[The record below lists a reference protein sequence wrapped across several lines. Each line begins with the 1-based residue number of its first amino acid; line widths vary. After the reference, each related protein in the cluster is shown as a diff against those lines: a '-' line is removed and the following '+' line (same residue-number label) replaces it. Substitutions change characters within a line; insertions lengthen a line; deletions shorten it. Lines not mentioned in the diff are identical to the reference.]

1 MACITFKERFIRSLP
16 GRLRIEVYGLKGD
29 AAFARK
35 IETFFH
41 INIEHM
47 NVSACPFTGRV
58 LLQYD
63 AAKVSAHTLCRLLQ
77 QLEEEQYVDRH
88 SKFEEG
94 PDKQTVLETASA
106 AVLTAD
112 APEQISEH
120 FRAMPVDKREP
131 EDKPPIILTASVAG
145 LGVLGVKQLLM
156 GRSQLARSAG
166 LFSAAGIL
174 SIVSGYPILKKGFGR
189 FSREGRVNED
199 LVLGAAALGLALVR
213 ENLLVLAGI
222 SAIRF
227 LQWQRTKHLGQETDS
242 AQYVSSQTKAYA
254 SRATKLGF
262 GLAGAAFFLTRNPL
276 YTLGILLA
284 ANPQPCL
291 VAEEHAWKAQE
302 LKAKEDGV
310 TLPEN
315 ITLCELAEVQELVVE
330 DTSLLFNGEEKA
342 LYWSS
347 SESEDVIWPLAA
359 NMVEKTE
366 HPLKKL
372 IQTKAETFRKTKHT
386 PQHLEETEDGL
397 AGKLNRQTVLFGTKR
412 WMQKHN
418 ITTHE
423 YELEAKRCEK
433 NGGQA
438 YFLSKQGKCL
448 GVLLYTPPFS
458 PKKAA
463 MYVKQFVEQ
472 YPHVQ
477 VQFLEDS
484 IGILRKTNPEEQTF
498 TRMAQES
505 FSSEREK
512 NKPYLIITNN
522 PSFEKVACGHLHIK
536 ELKHLSKNYAYA
548 KHAEHV
554 TGQHRKWTAL
564 WNVAGTGLMVT
575 GRLFAPLVNLI
586 ADALKLLWIT
596 RATRHSKQ
604 ENSAHTAGKE
614 GAKPQ
619 IEKRGGTSWH
629 SMGEEDVL
637 SGLHTDQHIGLEEQ
651 KIAGI
656 RAKAGLNQLLPAEKS
671 SWIMR
676 FTRQFKEFTTLVL
689 LGTATLSIFSGDIF
703 DGVAMSAVLV
713 ANAIIS
719 TLQEQKAE
727 KVVDEL
733 NEFQPPMCKVI
744 RSGTECELSSVDLV
758 PGDVVVLEAGDCV
771 PADIRI
777 ISHWNL
783 EVNEAAL
790 TGESMAV
797 KKSAGTVAIDTA
809 LAERTNMVYMGT
821 NITRGKAMG
830 IVVET
835 GMNTEIGYLT
845 SLLKDEE
852 AVTPLQEKVT
862 SISKKFVKGAFAA
875 GILVLGVGLLRGNTI
890 GQMIPTSVA
899 LIASAIPE
907 GLPVTITIALS
918 AGMRRMSKRN
928 AIMRKLSALEAL
940 GRVSVICSDKTGTLT
955 KNEMTVTRMATVHE
969 VWQASG
975 EGYDPSGE
983 IIDCVGEPLVVDKD
997 IAQILHIGVLCNNST
1012 LTQEDG
1018 SWTMKGDPT
1027 EGALL
1032 TLSAKGGVYKEQLAH
1047 WQRKRE
1053 IPFDSYHGTMSVICH
1068 EEGKENECFLMS
1080 KGSVEATLKR
1090 CVSYQYQGVTYPL
1103 TDEIRASI
1111 LQQNESFAAD
1121 ALRVLGFAYRPLNE
1135 GEACESAAD
1144 EQMIYVGMVGM
1155 IDPAKP
1161 EAAIAIEEAI
1171 RLGVKPVMITGDHP
1185 ITAMA
1190 IGKQLGIYRDGDR
1203 VLTGGDVDRMSEAE
1217 LVAVVPNVS
1226 IFARVSPEHKL
1237 RIVKAYQYTE
1247 QLVAMTGDGVND
1259 APAIKKADVGI
1270 AMGRTGTEVT
1280 KQSADM
1286 VLKEDHFGS
1295 IVDGVKEGR
1304 TIIGNIRKAI
1314 GCLLT
1319 GNLAEVIVS
1328 SAAVLAGMPIPLVPI
1343 QILLMNLLTDALPA
1357 AVLAVNPGN
1366 KELTTE
1372 KQDIVDRS
1380 LYKKV
1385 IIRGSILG
1393 LGSLGLFA
1401 TSLAAGAS
1409 LPVARTMAFATLVAG
1424 QLSQTF
1430 SWRQEKGQRFS
1441 EWTRDKFFVGA
1452 LGVSWLAL
1460 FSVIYV
1466 PGLARIFHTAPLQL
1480 HHLLQVLLVG
1490 SSVSLVSKPLLSGLG
1505 ASSHI
1510 LSRPVVQAA

>member
-1 MACITFKERFIRSLP
+1 MEEGRGDGPLACMAFKERFIRSLP
-16 GRLRIEVYGLKGD
+16 GRLRIEIYGLKGD

-35 IETFFH
+35 IEDFFYKK
-41 INIEHM
+41 IERV
-47 NVSACPFTGRV
+47 NVSACPFTGRA
-58 LLQYD
+58 LFQYD
-63 AAKVSAHTLCRLLQ
+63 AAVVSAHVLCRLLQ
-77 QLEEEQYVDRH
+77 QLEEEQYMARH
-88 SKFEEG
+88 SKFGEG
-94 PDKQTVLETASA
+94 LDEQVVLEAASA

-120 FRAMPVDKREP
+120 FRAIPVDKGEQ
-131 EDKPPIILTASVAG
+131 EDQPPVILTASVVG
-145 LGVLGVKQLLM
+145 MGVLGAKQLFM
-156 GRSQLARSAG
+156 GRSQLARSTG

-174 SIVSGYPILKKGFGR
+174 SVVSGYPILKQGFQR
-189 FSREGRVNED
+189 FSHERRVNGD
-199 LVLGAAALGLALVR
+199 LVLGAAALGMALMR

-222 SAIRF
+222 SALQF
-227 LQWQRTKHLGQETDS
+227 LQWQRTKHLSKETDS
-242 AQYVSSQTKAYA
+242 AQYVSSQTKTYA
-254 SRATKLGF
+254 RRATTLGF

-310 TLPEN
+310 TLPET

-330 DTSLLFNGEEKA
+330 DTSLLFNGE
-342 LYWSS
+342 
-347 SESEDVIWPLAA
+347 D
-359 NMVEKTE
+359 
-366 HPLKKL
+366 
-372 IQTKAETFRKTKHT
+372 
-386 PQHLEETEDGL
+386 
-397 AGKLNRQTVLFGTKR
+397 
-412 WMQKHN
+412 
-418 ITTHE
+418 
-423 YELEAKRCEK
+423 
-433 NGGQA
+433 
-438 YFLSKQGKCL
+438 
-448 GVLLYTPPFS
+448 S

-463 MYVKQFVEQ
+463 MYVEQFIEQ

-477 VQFLEDS
+477 VRFLKDS
-484 IGILRKTNPEEQTF
+484 IGILRKINPKEQSF
-498 TRMAQES
+498 ARMTPEN
-505 FSSEREK
+505 FSPEREH

-522 PSFEKVACGHLHIK
+522 ASFKNAACGHLHIK
-536 ELKHLSKNYAYA
+536 ELKHLAKNYAYA

-564 WNVAGTGLMVT
+564 WNVAGTGLMAT
-575 GRLFAPLVNLI
+575 GRIVAPLVNLI

-596 RATRHSKQ
+596 RSTRYINIRQ
-604 ENSAHTAGKE
+604 ENSMNTIGKE
-614 GAKPQ
+614 EAQ
-619 IEKRGGTSWH
+619 SQSEKRGGTSWH
-629 SMGEEDVL
+629 SMVEEDIL
-637 SGLHTDQHIGLEEQ
+637 SRMHTDKHSGLEEQ
-651 KIAGI
+651 NIADI
-656 RAKAGLNQLLPAEKS
+656 RAKSGRNQLLPAEKS
-671 SWIMR
+671 PWIMR
-676 FTRQFKEFTTLVL
+676 FARQFKEFTTLVL

-719 TLQEQKAE
+719 TVQEQKAE

-733 NEFQPPMCKVI
+733 NEFQPPVCKVI
-744 RSGTECELSSVDLV
+744 RSGTECEHSAVDLV

-777 ISHWNL
+777 ISDWNL
-783 EVNEAAL
+783 EVNEATL

-797 KKSAGTVAIDTA
+797 KKCAGTVATDIA
-809 LAERTNMVYMGT
+809 LAERTNMLYMGT
-821 NITRGKAMG
+821 NITRGKAVG
-830 IVVET
+830 VVVET

-845 SLLKDEE
+845 LLLKDEE
-852 AVTPLQEKVT
+852 VVTPLQEKVT

-875 GILVLGVGLLRGNTI
+875 GVLVLGVGLLRGNTI
-890 GQMIPTSVA
+890 AQMVPTSVA

-918 AGMRRMSKRN
+918 AGIRRMSKRN
-928 AIMRKLSALEAL
+928 AVMRKLSALETL

-969 VWQASG
+969 VWQATG

-983 IIDCVGEPLVVDKD
+983 IVNRVGEMPVANKE
-997 IAQILHIGVLCNNST
+997 IAQLLHISVLCNNST
-1012 LTQEDG
+1012 LTLEEG

-1032 TLSAKGGVYKEQLAH
+1032 TLAAKGGVYKEQLAH

-1090 CVSYQYQGVTYPL
+1090 CVSYQDQGVIHPL

-1111 LQQNESFAAD
+1111 IQQNEAFAAD
-1121 ALRVLGFAYRPLNE
+1121 ALRVLGFAYRPLHADE
-1135 GEACESAAD
+1135 TCESVAD

-1203 VLTGGDVDRMSEAE
+1203 VLTGGDVNRMSEAE
-1217 LVAVVPNVS
+1217 LIAVVPNVS

-1237 RIVKAYQYTE
+1237 RIVKAYQHTG

-1328 SAAVLAGMPIPLVPI
+1328 SAAVLAGMPIPLVPV

-1385 IIRGSILG
+1385 VIRGSILG

-1452 LGVSWLAL
+1452 LGISWLAL
-1460 FSVIYV
+1460 LSVIYV
-1466 PGLARIFHTAPLQL
+1466 PGLARIFHTAPLGL
-1480 HHLLQVLLVG
+1480 HQLLQVLLVG
-1490 SSVSLVSKPLLSGLG
+1490 STVSLVSKPLLSGLG
-1505 ASSHI
+1505 ASLEPI
-1510 LSRPVVQAA
+1510 RSRPVVQAA

>member
-1 MACITFKERFIRSLP
+1 M
-16 GRLRIEVYGLKGD
+16 
-29 AAFARK
+29 
-35 IETFFH
+35 
-41 INIEHM
+41 
-47 NVSACPFTGRV
+47 
-58 LLQYD
+58 
-63 AAKVSAHTLCRLLQ
+63 
-77 QLEEEQYVDRH
+77 
-88 SKFEEG
+88 
-94 PDKQTVLETASA
+94 
-106 AVLTAD
+106 
-112 APEQISEH
+112 
-120 FRAMPVDKREP
+120 
-131 EDKPPIILTASVAG
+131 
-145 LGVLGVKQLLM
+145 
-156 GRSQLARSAG
+156 
-166 LFSAAGIL
+166 
-174 SIVSGYPILKKGFGR
+174 
-189 FSREGRVNED
+189 
-199 LVLGAAALGLALVR
+199 
-213 ENLLVLAGI
+213 
-222 SAIRF
+222 
-227 LQWQRTKHLGQETDS
+227 
-242 AQYVSSQTKAYA
+242 
-254 SRATKLGF
+254 
-262 GLAGAAFFLTRNPL
+262 
-276 YTLGILLA
+276 
-284 ANPQPCL
+284 
-291 VAEEHAWKAQE
+291 
-302 LKAKEDGV
+302 
-310 TLPEN
+310 
-315 ITLCELAEVQELVVE
+315 
-330 DTSLLFNGEEKA
+330 
-342 LYWSS
+342 
-347 SESEDVIWPLAA
+347 
-359 NMVEKTE
+359 
-366 HPLKKL
+366 
-372 IQTKAETFRKTKHT
+372 
-386 PQHLEETEDGL
+386 
-397 AGKLNRQTVLFGTKR
+397 
-412 WMQKHN
+412 
-418 ITTHE
+418 
-423 YELEAKRCEK
+423 
-433 NGGQA
+433 
-438 YFLSKQGKCL
+438 
-448 GVLLYTPPFS
+448 
-458 PKKAA
+458 
-463 MYVKQFVEQ
+463 
-472 YPHVQ
+472 
-477 VQFLEDS
+477 
-484 IGILRKTNPEEQTF
+484 
-498 TRMAQES
+498 
-505 FSSEREK
+505 
-512 NKPYLIITNN
+512 
-522 PSFEKVACGHLHIK
+522 
-536 ELKHLSKNYAYA
+536 
-548 KHAEHV
+548 
-554 TGQHRKWTAL
+554 
-564 WNVAGTGLMVT
+564 
-575 GRLFAPLVNLI
+575 
-586 ADALKLLWIT
+586 
-596 RATRHSKQ
+596 
-604 ENSAHTAGKE
+604 
-614 GAKPQ
+614 
-619 IEKRGGTSWH
+619 
-629 SMGEEDVL
+629 
-637 SGLHTDQHIGLEEQ
+637 
-651 KIAGI
+651 
-656 RAKAGLNQLLPAEKS
+656 
-671 SWIMR
+671 
-676 FTRQFKEFTTLVL
+676 L
-689 LGTATLSIFSGDIF
+689 LGTAALSIFSGDIF

-719 TLQEQKAE
+719 TVQEQKAE

-777 ISHWNL
+777 ISDWNL
-783 EVNEAAL
+783 EVNEAPL

-797 KKSAGTVAIDTA
+797 KKSAGTVAADTA

-821 NITRGKAMG
+821 NITRGKALG
-830 IVVET
+830 VVVET

-852 AVTPLQEKVT
+852 VTTPLQEKVT

-890 GQMIPTSVA
+890 GQMVPTSVA

-918 AGMRRMSKRN
+918 AGIRRMSKRN
-928 AIMRKLSALEAL
+928 AIMRKLSALETL

-969 VWQASG
+969 VWQAAG

-983 IIDCVGEPLVVDKD
+983 IVNGAGEAFVADKD

-1012 LTQEDG
+1012 LTQEEG
-1018 SWTMKGDPT
+1018 NWTMKGDPT

-1032 TLSAKGGVYKEQLAH
+1032 TLSAKGGVHKEQLAH
-1047 WQRKRE
+1047 WKRKRE

-1090 CVSYQYQGVTYPL
+1090 CVSYQYQGSIYPL

-1111 LQQNESFAAD
+1111 LQQNEAFAAD
-1121 ALRVLGFAYRPLNE
+1121 ALRVLGFAYRPLSADE
-1135 GEACESAAD
+1135 TCESAAD

-1203 VLTGGDVDRMSEAE
+1203 VLTGGDVNRMSEAE

-1237 RIVKAYQYTE
+1237 RIVKAYQHTG

-1328 SAAVLAGMPIPLVPI
+1328 SAAVLAGMPIPLVPV

-1385 IIRGSILG
+1385 MIRGSIPG

-1401 TSLAAGAS
+1401 TSLAAGVS

-1441 EWTRDKFFVGA
+1441 EWTRDKFLIGA
-1452 LGVSWLAL
+1452 LGISWLAL

-1466 PGLARIFHTAPLQL
+1466 PGLARIFHTAPLGL
-1480 HHLLQVLLVG
+1480 HQLLQVLLVG
-1490 SSVSLVSKPLLSGLG
+1490 STVSLVSKPLLSGLG
-1505 ASSHI
+1505 ASPEPI
-1510 LSRPVVQAA
+1510 QSRPVAGAA